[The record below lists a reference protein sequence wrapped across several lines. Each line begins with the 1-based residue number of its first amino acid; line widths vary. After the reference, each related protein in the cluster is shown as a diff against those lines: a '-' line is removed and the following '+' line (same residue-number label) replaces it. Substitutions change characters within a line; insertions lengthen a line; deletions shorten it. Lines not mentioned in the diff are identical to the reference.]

1 MGQWV
6 RRRTPTLY
14 FLGGSVFDRAVFNC
28 RLLTLVV
35 RVFKQ
40 GKGCVC
46 VLSQA

>member
-1 MGQWV
+1 
-6 RRRTPTLY
+6 
-14 FLGGSVFDRAVFNC
+14 VFNC